1 MSATTMPLSG
11 HVSRG
16 RRAKDRVFGG
26 FMVACA
32 ILTLIPLTLIIGYV
46 VMRGWSALTV
56 NFFTKEPSGPLTP
69 SAGGIVQSFIGTA
82 MLTAMP
88 AAISIP
94 LGILAAIYLAEYGK
108 GRFAASVRF
117 VAEVL
122 LSTPSIIAGA
132 FIWAIVV
139 VWLGSFS
146 AFAGALALAFLMW
159 PIIARASEEI
169 LRLVPDELREAG
181 LALGLPRW
189 KVIVKVVLPTAGAG
203 LLTAVM
209 LAVARGLGET
219 APLLLTTLGSNFIN
233 DRRRCLA
240 RPPRLFRGI
249 DDRRRSAIY
258 GDTRLRAEPRGDR
271 LGHPAAVHLCADA
284 RRSAA
289 HDRVGGRDHA
299 PRARARPIDRG
310 PLR

>member
-1 MSATTMPLSG
+1 MSAATMPLSG

-16 RRAKDRVFGG
+16 RRAKDRAFGA

-82 MLTAMP
+82 MITAMA

-146 AFAGALALAFLMW
+146 AVAGALALAFLMW

-233 DRRRCLA
+233 WDPAKATDSVTLRLYTYARTPVEALHTIAWGGAITLLA
-240 RPPRLFRGI
+240 LVLALSIGARYVSHRQRKRL
-249 DDRRRSAIY
+249 S
-258 GDTRLRAEPRGDR
+258 
-271 LGHPAAVHLCADA
+271 
-284 RRSAA
+284 
-289 HDRVGGRDHA
+289 
-299 PRARARPIDRG
+299 
-310 PLR
+310 